1 LGFLGEVLFDRRSVG
16 VSRLLFS
23 LLLLLLFFLFLVVV
37 VVGVMTAGSLDRLLL
52 STDKT
57 GLLLLSLFLRSVVVG
72 CVVVPLDDK
81 VDDDDVL
88 TAGGSAPI

>member
-1 LGFLGEVLFDRRSVG
+1 LGFIGEVLFDRRSVG

-23 LLLLLLFFLFLVVV
+23 LLLFFLFLVVV

>member
-23 LLLLLLFFLFLVVV
+23 LLLFFLFLVVV